1 MKKLSSVL
9 KWLGIII
16 LGLHIIPILTI
27 LCVAMLYQLAD
38 IFYTEYSMFVV
49 YPITML
55 SSLSVFYVVFKRL
68 KSDTQSDTQSNVA
81 LSCAFGVN
89 VLILILIICRC
100 LVCTPMYSEYLKP
113 VKLFDI
119 VMMLGFSEIVICN
132 ELCKGTFK
140 RYKERR
146 KNFWGVVLSIFMG
159 IAVIIIFFFIAD
171 YNDCL
176 YSNFTNSDMKDDLI
190 GDIIPIRVNLL
201 ALLSLYLCMFVYN
214 VYKFNKRDKV
224 VQDEA
229 SLGTEADS
237 IAFKEN

>member
-1 MKKLSSVL
+1 
-9 KWLGIII
+9 
-16 LGLHIIPILTI
+16 
-27 LCVAMLYQLAD
+27 
-38 IFYTEYSMFVV
+38 
-49 YPITML
+49 
-55 SSLSVFYVVFKRL
+55 
-68 KSDTQSDTQSNVA
+68 
-81 LSCAFGVN
+81 
-89 VLILILIICRC
+89 
-100 LVCTPMYSEYLKP
+100 MYSEYLKP

-190 GDIIPIRVNLL
+190 GDTIPIRVNLL